1 MEEDQEVEIVMNK
14 KDDDDRPELKP
25 RKPVLDTDDLLTGDM
40 RTATGVEMR
49 VLLPLWRPS
58 IS

>member
-25 RKPVLDTDDLLTGDM
+25 CKPVLDTDDLLTGDM